1 MSHRNMVI
9 PFFSHTTEWESG
21 GPSSEPWGTSTKLAI
36 VGARLS
42 WLISEFNL
50 GALKYAATL
59 VCGIFQHPALCVP
72 ISRQIPIRGRMTR
85 LETEESSFVAHI
97 IKVVEWK
104 FPFIFWTFM
113 WWLELTLT
121 AQVRKYL
128 VLRTTFLQSTG
139 LGITSS
145 ATKTHYAAEH
155 VKT

>member
-21 GPSSEPWGTSTKLAI
+21 GPSSEPKLAI

-42 WLISEFNL
+42 WLTSEFNL

-97 IKVVEWK
+97 IKVVE
-104 FPFIFWTFM
+104 
-113 WWLELTLT
+113 
-121 AQVRKYL
+121 
-128 VLRTTFLQSTG
+128 
-139 LGITSS
+139 
-145 ATKTHYAAEH
+145 
-155 VKT
+155 